1 MAATK
6 TKQIK
11 TKQKRRISHN
21 QLGGRSL
28 RYVEEKASSVQV
40 PTPGWLVH
48 PRLVTIQS
56 SLLNNFNNY

>member
-1 MAATK
+1 MAAT
-6 TKQIK
+6 K

-28 RYVEEKASSVQV
+28 RYVEESASPV
-40 PTPGWLVH
+40 TH

>member
-28 RYVEEKASSVQV
+28 RYVEESAS
-40 PTPGWLVH
+40 PFTH